1 MLLQREEK
9 YFSTY
14 KELAKLHEL
23 LDYNEESIKFYKPMI
38 EIECNSTSWEILH
51 KAKCHYGIT
60 SRP

>member
-38 EIECNSTSWEILH
+38 EIECDSTSVGDL
-51 KAKCHYGIT
+51 AQ
-60 SRP
+60 S